1 LNQLAIISTVILCF
15 VIYTIIPLLIP
26 IFFLSFSSASTTNIV
41 TLPIWGF
48 IFLTQLVCLYQII
61 KRNKKWLHVFFFLLF
76 ISILLSISDYIIL
89 ITEGTESELD
99 FTKIIDDLLFPLF
112 AMWVVYF
119 SDANDFFNLTNE
131 SNNE

>member
-1 LNQLAIISTVILCF
+1 MNQLAIISTVILCF
-15 VIYTIIPLLIP
+15 VIYTIIPLLIS

-41 TLPIWGF
+41 TLSIWGF